1 MLGLDNASSSEEK
14 QLWQDGQGGGK
25 SPDTRQGGQGSQGQ
39 ELEKGFRKV
48 MIASSLC
55 NFQRQISR
63 EMLLLGLVCMFVET
77 QKFSNCHLS
86 HI

>member
-1 MLGLDNASSSEEK
+1 MLGLDDASSSEEE

-48 MIASSLC
+48 MIVTSLC
-55 NFQRQISR
+55 NFQRQILG
-63 EMLLLGLVCMFVET
+63 EMLLLGWGLFVC
-77 QKFSNCHLS
+77 L
-86 HI
+86 